1 VAALP
6 PLRPEEKEPEAKTG
20 VQPNAYSVE
29 ANSLVFTKPA
39 KVAAEPP
46 MLHKDVET
54 TKSSAL
60 LQTSNEK
67 PGKLAT
73 DLGLIWTPGFRYIDL
88 LPDLS
93 SPPCCRRLLNH
104 HFKVTSG

>member
-1 VAALP
+1 MAALP

-60 LQTSNEK
+60 LRTSKNNQ
-67 PGKLAT
+67 GS
-73 DLGLIWTPGFRYIDL
+73 L
-88 LPDLS
+88 LQI
-93 SPPCCRRLLNH
+93 
-104 HFKVTSG
+104 